1 MRGKYLILR
10 LLAAGGIVALVS
22 CSGGGVDVGNP
33 LAGTVSYESSDEK
46 AAGAVVILAKRGADP
61 GFDGEQPCLPEDNSG
76 YCSRPIYFDTTHTDG
91 KGAFRFDTVYPGSY
105 TLVASCNGLLG
116 LAYAEQ
122 RAFEDAEV
130 ELTLSEP
137 ATVHLKTYEQ
147 SEPGGLR
154 FRGARVAG
162 TGFVDSAD
170 VNGDIL
176 LDNVPAG
183 ELDLILYRSDGTAGT
198 FPSLRTDPG
207 CKAQLYTDPARS
219 ESYWTPHPCGPRDPS
234 GRPYI
239 IETFI
244 PSIQGDSI
252 DQFEEGKSFDLRLCF
267 SHSMNALRTSQAM
280 HGYSDNG
287 STTIRSLWWEGADV
301 LYVSLCVADTIGG
314 CDTSGNRFIKGVTY
328 GISIDTTA
336 ETDVGVQ
343 FAHGET
349 IRFVPDP

>member
-1 MRGKYLILR
+1 MRGKCLILR
-10 LLAAGGIVALVS
+10 LLAAGGIAAYIT

-33 LAGTVSYESSDEK
+33 LMGTVSYQLSDER
-46 AAGAVVILAKRGADP
+46 AAGAMVVLAKRGADP
-61 GFDGEQPCLPEDNSG
+61 GFDGEQPCIPEDNSEF
-76 YCSRPIYFDTTHTDG
+76 CSQPIYFDTTHTDD

-116 LAYAEQ
+116 LVYAEQ

-130 ELTLSEP
+130 ELVLTEP
-137 ATVHLKTYEQ
+137 AMVHLKTYEQ
-147 SEPGGLR
+147 PEPGALY

-183 ELDLILYRSDGTAGT
+183 ELDLILYRSDHTVET
-198 FPSLRTDPG
+198 FPKLRTGPG
-207 CKAQLYTDPARS
+207 CSAQLYIDPALS
-219 ESYWTPHPCGPRDPS
+219 ESFWTPHPCGPRDPS

-252 DQFEEGKSFDLRLCF
+252 NYFDDGRSFDLRLCF
-267 SHSMNALRTSQAM
+267 SHSMNALRTSEAVR
-280 HGYSDNG
+280 GYTDNG
-287 STTIRSLWWEGADV
+287 STTIQSLWWKGADV
-301 LYVSLCVADTIGG
+301 LYVSLCVADTLGF
-314 CDTSGNRFIKGVTY
+314 CDTSENRFGKGVTY
-328 GISIDTTA
+328 GITIDTTA
-336 ETDVGVQ
+336 ETDVGVH
-343 FAHGET
+343 FAHGEE
-349 IRFVPDP
+349 IRFIPDP